1 MKILY
6 RLLVVIL
13 CFILPIYFICFGV
26 PFIICELVNMFRYI
40 LVGKTYCLHVIF
52 ERYIDKLFKLVDYC
66 NNK

>member
-1 MKILY
+1 MFYITYIFYL
-6 RLLVVIL
+6 
-13 CFILPIYFICFGV
+13 FWSTIYYMWSF
-26 PFIICELVNMFRYI
+26 NMFRYI